1 MVFAAKVSEVPEFGK
16 KLVEIGGVQILLVKT
31 KGIVYACEH
40 ECPHQ
45 GAPLQGALVKE
56 AGKLSCQ
63 RHGYRFDLV
72 TGICAE
78 HKECVPLKIY
88 PVEIRGDEV
97 FVDLD

>member
-1 MVFAAKVSEVPEFGK
+1 MVFAAKASEVPEFGK
-16 KLVEIGGVQILLVKT
+16 KLVEVEGQPVLLVKT
-31 KGIVYACEH
+31 KGVVYACEP

-63 RHGYRFDLV
+63 RHGYRFDLT
-72 TGICAE
+72 TGACPD
-78 HKECVPLKIY
+78 HPECTLKVY

-97 FVDLD
+97 FVQLG